1 MPDLGELLRWSI
13 ENSTIPPTQAQNAQ
27 TSDSTPLSLQFRPTT
42 QPHAPNSA
50 LHPSDPNYPTDHLSP
65 ASTPGP
71 ATPTNGSSSLPAV
84 PAKRSDLTSEMLD
97 LIMGKGDSVIMKEK
111 MAFAIDDSNSED
123 ERVEALDD
131 LEMVSTDCYYEGSRA
146 ELIECR

>member
-13 ENSTIPPTQAQNAQ
+13 ENSMTPQAQNQPQ
-27 TSDSTPLSLQFRPTT
+27 TTQSDDSTPLSLQFRPTT
-42 QPHAPNSA
+42 QPHTANST

-71 ATPTNGSSSLPAV
+71 ATPTNGSSSLPSI

-111 MAFAIDDSNSED
+111 MAFAVDKSNEED

-131 LEMVSTDCYYEGSRA
+131 LEMVSVMTREA
-146 ELIECR
+146 